1 MTDGNAEGV
10 GFLKSTP
17 NTSKSAIMGIE
28 DQTLGAYVA
37 VVDRKGNNLGFVQGD
52 FSKGKAAK
60 IINLL
65 RSK

>member
-1 MTDGNAEGV
+1 MPKSRDGRVLVDIAAQANLADG
-10 GFLKSTP
+10 
-17 NTSKSAIMGIE
+17 MGIA

-37 VVDRKGNNLGFVQGD
+37 VVDRKGNNLGFVQGEY
-52 FSKGKAAK
+52 SKVKAAK